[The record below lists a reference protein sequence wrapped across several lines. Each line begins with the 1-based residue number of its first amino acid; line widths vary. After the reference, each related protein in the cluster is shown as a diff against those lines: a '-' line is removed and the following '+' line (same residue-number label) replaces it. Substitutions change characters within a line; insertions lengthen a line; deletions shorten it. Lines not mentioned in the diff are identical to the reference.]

1 MSTYGT
7 AEDDLGGGD
16 YVDPRIFA
24 RTAQIL
30 MDLQK
35 KSIES
40 QYLAK
45 KFNLKIK
52 YLDLRKELTLL

>member
-24 RTAQIL
+24 RTAQVL
-30 MDLQK
+30 TDLQK
-35 KSIES
+35 KILSHNI
-40 QYLAK
+40 
-45 KFNLKIK
+45 
-52 YLDLRKELTLL
+52 